1 MEQCVK
7 ATHVPMIS
15 DNLPQSYLK
24 NLSVLVEVPKA
35 FLVTLYVLNVR
46 ILPEYTNFF
55 GGIRFLLV
63 IANRVM
69 K

>member
-1 MEQCVK
+1 
-7 ATHVPMIS
+7 MIS
-15 DNLPQSYLK
+15 DNLPQNYLK
-24 NLSVLVEVPKA
+24 NLSDLVEVPKV
-35 FLVTLYVLNVR
+35 FLATLHVLTVR

-63 IANRVM
+63 VANRVM